1 MHSRTS
7 SNHHAASPLA
17 HLEQEPFDAG
27 ESPSA
32 QPNSDGRIN
41 RSVVTRRKIVDA
53 LKELVYEGILTPTA
67 EQVAKRAKIGLR
79 TVFRH
84 FDDLNSLYSEINEDL
99 ESLLLPAIHVRLIGN
114 SWQERLMHSL
124 ELRAGLYDQIAA
136 MYLAAQVHRHQS
148 TVVTAR
154 LAHDVARMREISRH
168 ILPLV
173 VQQNTAVFE
182 ALDLMMSLDAW
193 VRLRRDQQLSAEVA
207 LDVVRLGVNAVL
219 STVAP

>member
-1 MHSRTS
+1 MHSTISLNRR
-7 SNHHAASPLA
+7 AGSPLA
-17 HLEQEPFDAG
+17 HLEQEPPDAG
-27 ESPSA
+27 ESLSA
-32 QPNSDGRIN
+32 PPISDGRIN

-53 LKELVYEGILTPTA
+53 LKELVYEGILSPTA
-67 EQVAKRAKIGLR
+67 EQVAQRAKIGLR

-84 FDDLNSLYSEINEDL
+84 FDDLNSLYSEISGDL
-99 ESLLLPAIHVRLIGN
+99 ESLLLPAIHVRLVGN

-124 ELRAGLYDQIAA
+124 ELRTGLYDQIAA

-148 TVVTAR
+148 PVVSAK
-154 LAHDVARMREISRH
+154 LAHDVTRLREISRH
-168 ILPLV
+168 ILPAV

-182 ALDLMMSLDAW
+182 ALDLLMSLDAW
-193 VRLRRDQQLSAEVA
+193 VRLRRDQKLSAEVA